1 MKNARLGVKIGA
13 GFAVLILLSLAVSA
27 TGWFGLGAV
36 TDRAGKAES
45 VGRIYADIL
54 LARIDAL
61 NIMFAGGEKRGD
73 AFKAKLE
80 SARAQSSAL
89 KESFRDSWNR
99 DKLDAIT
106 GAVKAYEADF
116 GKFGEAK
123 DFKMAA
129 VKIMAAAAADLQQA
143 ADSLEKSLDA
153 AQGRVLAGGDQAQL
167 ARQFEMQRKL
177 GSVTRA
183 FLGSRIEVLYFLWQG
198 DAGRARNAMTQL
210 ASVEQA
216 CRELAGVA
224 ASGEDKAMLAGIAA
238 KAVAYR
244 DRIGDL
250 LAATQAQQEAVGR
263 MTTRAAEVSQVTQE
277 SLEFQ
282 QKKMVSDASAVNAV
296 NMAVAVAA
304 AVFGAV
310 VAVLLTRSIT
320 GPVTKGVDFA
330 RNMSGGDFTTL
341 LNIHQRD
348 EIGVLAQSLNAM
360 VSRLREV
367 VAEVQSAC
375 ENVAAGSE
383 ELSST
388 AQTLSQGASEQAAS
402 VEEVSSTVEQISA
415 AIKRSADNSAQTEA
429 IAAKA
434 AEEAELGGRTVAQ
447 TVAAMKQIAEKINI
461 IEEIA
466 RQTNLLALNAAIE
479 AARAGQHGKGFAV
492 VAAEVRKLAERSGNA
507 AAEIA
512 TLSIESV
519 AVAEQAG
526 EMLGAMVPDIRRTSV
541 LVQEIASSA
550 REQNTGA
557 QQISQAINQLNHV
570 VQSSAAAAEE
580 IASTAEE
587 LASQAEHLQHAISFF
602 HVGAQGGRAGAGV
615 AKRARALA
623 VRRAPAAI
631 GA

>member
-1 MKNARLGVKIGA
+1 MSNAKLGVKIGA

-27 TGWFGLGAV
+27 TGWFGLAAV
-36 TDRAGKAES
+36 TGSAGKAES
-45 VGRIYADIL
+45 VGRIYADVL

-61 NIMFAGGEKRGD
+61 NVMFAGNDKRAD
-73 AFKAKLE
+73 AFKANLGAAKTE
-80 SARAQSSAL
+80 SSAL
-89 KESFRDSWNR
+89 RDSMSDAQNR
-99 DKLDAIT
+99 DRLDAIA
-106 GAVKAYEADF
+106 GSVKAYEADF
-116 GKFGEAK
+116 GKFGEAR
-123 DFKMAA
+123 DFKLAA
-129 VKIMAAAAADLQQA
+129 VKLMAAAAADLQQEA
-143 ADSLEKSLDA
+143 ADLEKSLDA
-153 AQGRVLAGGDQAQL
+153 ARVSVLAGADRANQAQL
-167 ARQFEMQRKL
+167 ERQFEMQRGL

-183 FLGSRIEVLYFLWQG
+183 FLGSRVEVLYFLWQG
-198 DAGRARNAMTQL
+198 DKARAENAMAQL

-216 CRELAGVA
+216 SRELAAAA
-224 ASGEDKAMLAGIAA
+224 ASGEDKAMLASMAA
-238 KAVAYR
+238 RAAAYR
-244 DRIGDL
+244 GRIADL

-263 MTTRAAEVSQVTQE
+263 MTERAAEVSRVTQE

-282 QKKMVSDASAVNAV
+282 QKKMASDASAMNAV
-296 NMAVAVAA
+296 NLGVAVAA
-304 AVFGAV
+304 AVFGAA

-330 RNMSGGDFTTL
+330 RSMSGGDFTSL
-341 LNIHQRD
+341 LDIRRQD

-360 VSRLREV
+360 VTRLREV
-367 VAEVQSAC
+367 VAEVQAAC

-402 VEEVSSTVEQISA
+402 VEEVSATVEQISA
-415 AIKRSADNSAQTEA
+415 AIRRSAENSAQTEA

-434 AEEAELGGRTVAQ
+434 ADEAEMGGKTVAQ
-447 TVAAMKQIAEKINI
+447 TVTAMKQIAEKITI

-492 VAAEVRKLAERSGNA
+492 VAAEVRKLAERSGQA
-507 AAEIA
+507 AGEIA
-512 TLSIESV
+512 TLSVESV
-519 AVAEQAG
+519 AVAEKAG
-526 EMLGAMVPDIRRTSV
+526 NMLSAMVPGIRKTAT
-541 LVQEIASSA
+541 LVQEIASSS

-557 QQISQAINQLNHV
+557 QQINDAINQLNHV

-587 LASQAEHLQHAISFF
+587 LASQAEQLQQAIAFF
-602 HVGAQGGRAGAGV
+602 HVGGGNGSGAV
-615 AKRARALA
+615 RKARAA
-623 VRRAPAAI
+623 ITRGRMAAI